1 MPFFLSPIANDQIF
15 DSAGDPLVGGQVETY
30 LAGSSTP
37 AATYTSD
44 TGLVQNG
51 NPIILN
57 ALGYAPNAVWLS
69 GGVAYKF
76 IIKNADGA
84 VLRTIDNVAGIND
97 ASVSQSQWVQ
107 SGLTPTYISATSF
120 SLVGDQTAIFQV
132 GRRLQTLNTS
142 GLIYSTI
149 ATSTFG
155 AGVTTITTVNDS
167 GVLDLGLS
175 QVSYGLI
182 SADNSSFPGALLGPA
197 NTIALT
203 DDGTTNAAHYLTFA
217 DGTAGQESLKT
228 DTAKLAYNP
237 STGELTAESIYGQA
251 QTGDV
256 KFITRNSAG
265 PGWIKA
271 NGATLNRASYPRLW
285 AFAQTSGN
293 LAASEGAKQAG
304 QYGPGNG
311 STTFSI
317 PDLRGEFLRCWDDS
331 RGVDSSR
338 LIGTSQGSQLGS
350 HAHQILR
357 GSGTSG
363 GGFNVHTSN
372 LNYDVGGTTQPAGG
386 TENGSETRPR
396 NVALLAVI
404 KY

>member
-57 ALGYAPNAVWLS
+57 ALGYAPNTVWLS

-120 SLVGDQTAIFQV
+120 SLVGDQTAIFHV

-237 STGELTAESIYGQA
+237 STGDLTGQA
-251 QTGDV
+251 QVGDV
-256 KFITRNSAG
+256 KYTARNTAP
-265 PGWIKA
+265 PGWLKA
-271 NGATLNRASYPRLW
+271 NGAAVSRTTYAAL
-285 AFAQTSGN
+285 FAVIGTTFGV
-293 LAASEGAKQAG
+293 GD
-304 QYGPGNG
+304 G
-311 STTFSI
+311 STTFNL
-317 PDLRGEFLRCWDDS
+317 PDLRGEFIRGWDDA
-331 RGVDSSR
+331 RGVDAGRVFGSAQSDELKSHTHGGAYLR
-338 LIGTSQGSQLGS
+338 SDISGSTGPQAGTASFGQ
-350 HAHQILR
+350 AIPA
-357 GSGTSG
+357 TG
-363 GGFNVHTSN
+363 G
-372 LNYDVGGTTQPAGG
+372 A
-386 TENGSETRPR
+386 ETRPR

>member
-69 GGVAYKF
+69 SGVTYKF

-120 SLVGDQTAIFQV
+120 SLVGDQTAIFHV
-132 GRRLQTLNTS
+132 GRRLQTLNTL

-203 DDGTTNAAHYLTFA
+203 NDSTTNAAHYLTFA
-217 DGTAGQESLKT
+217 DGTAGQENLKT
-228 DTAKLAYNP
+228 DTTKLAYNP
-237 STGELTAESIYGQA
+237 STGDLTGQA
-251 QTGDV
+251 QVGDV
-256 KFITRNSAG
+256 KYTARNTAPAG
-265 PGWIKA
+265 WLKA
-271 NGATLNRASYPRLW
+271 NGAAVSRTTYAAL
-285 AFAQTSGN
+285 FAAIGTTY
-293 LAASEGAKQAG
+293 GA
-304 QYGPGNG
+304 GNG
-311 STTFSI
+311 STTFNL
-317 PDLRGEFLRCWDDS
+317 PDLRGEFIRGWDDA
-331 RGVDSSR
+331 RGADPGRVFGSAQGDELRSHTHAFLGNNANGRFTASGSPGMHAD
-338 LIGTSQGSQLGS
+338 IANATS
-350 HAHQILR
+350 A
-357 GSGTSG
+357 SG
-363 GGFNVHTSN
+363 
-372 LNYDVGGTTQPAGG
+372 
-386 TENGSETRPR
+386 GSETRPR

>member
-30 LAGSSTP
+30 LAGSGTQ

-44 TGLVQNG
+44 TGLVQNS

-57 ALGYAPNAVWLS
+57 ALGYAPNTVWLS

-97 ASVSQSQWVQ
+97 ASVSQSEWVQ

-175 QVSYGLI
+175 QVSYGLL
-182 SADNSSFPGALLGPA
+182 SADNSSFPFALLGPA
-197 NTIALT
+197 NTIALS
-203 DDGTTNAAHYLTFA
+203 DDGTTNAAHYLTFS
-217 DGTAGQESLKT
+217 DGTAGQENLKT

-237 STGELTAESIYGQA
+237 STGLL
-251 QTGDV
+251 
-256 KFITRNSAG
+256 SAN
-265 PGWIKA
+265 ISA
-271 NGATLNRASYPRLW
+271 ASL
-285 AFAQTSGN
+285 TSGSVPDARLTQVIGVGQTWQN
-293 LAASEGAKQAG
+293 VAGSRSLGVFYTNSTGRPIVATVTIAAAATVGV
-304 QYGPGNG
+304 QY
-311 STTFSI
+311 F
-317 PDLRGEFLRCWDDS
+317 
-331 RGVDSSR
+331 
-338 LIGTSQGSQLGS
+338 IG
-350 HAHQILR
+350 
-357 GSGTSG
+357 GTQ
-363 GGFNVHTSN
+363 FAATNVLSN
-372 LNYDVGGTTQPAGG
+372 LPQTFTFIVPNGVTYRVDTTS
-386 TENGSETRPR
+386 TILYWWELR
-396 NVALLAVI
+396 
-404 KY
+404 

>member
-69 GGVAYKF
+69 SGVAYKI

-132 GRRLQTLNTS
+132 GRRLETLNTS

-149 ATSTFG
+149 DTSTFA
-155 AGVTTITTVNDS
+155 AGVTTITLVNDS
-167 GVLDLGLS
+167 GTLDSGLT
-175 QVSYGLI
+175 QVSYGLL
-182 SADNSSFPGALLGPA
+182 SADNSSFPFALLGPA
-197 NTIALT
+197 NTIALS

-217 DGTAGQESLKT
+217 DGTAGQENLKT

-237 STGELTAESIYGQA
+237 STGDLTGQA
-251 QTGDV
+251 QVGDV
-256 KFITRNSAG
+256 KYTARNTAPAG
-265 PGWIKA
+265 WLKA
-271 NGATLNRASYPRLW
+271 NGAAVSRTTYAAL
-285 AFAQTSGN
+285 FAAIGTT
-293 LAASEGAKQAG
+293 
-304 QYGPGNG
+304 YGSGNG
-311 STTFSI
+311 STTFNL
-317 PDLRGEFLRCWDDS
+317 PDLRGEFIRGWDDA
-331 RGVDSSR
+331 RGADPGRVF
-338 LIGTSQGSQLGS
+338 GSFQSGDIQS
-350 HAHQILR
+350 HAHGITNMR
-357 GSGTSG
+357 VAGSGVSSGVNIAPYEAAGGTVVTTTSG
-363 GGFNVHTSN
+363 GT
-372 LNYDVGGTTQPAGG
+372 
-386 TENGSETRPR
+386 ETRPR

>member
-57 ALGYAPNAVWLS
+57 ALGYAPNTVWLS

-167 GVLDLGLS
+167 GTLDSGLT

-217 DGTAGQESLKT
+217 DGTAGQENLKT

-237 STGELTAESIYGQA
+237 STGDLTGQA
-251 QTGDV
+251 QVGDV
-256 KFITRNSAG
+256 KYTARNIAP
-265 PGWIKA
+265 PGWLKA
-271 NGATLNRASYPRLW
+271 NGAAVSRTTYAAL
-285 AFAQTSGN
+285 FAAIGTTY
-293 LAASEGAKQAG
+293 GAG
-304 QYGPGNG
+304 DG
-311 STTFSI
+311 STTFHL
-317 PDLRGEFLRCWDDS
+317 PDLRGEFIRGWDDA
-331 RGVDSSR
+331 RGADPGRVF
-338 LIGTSQGSQLGS
+338 GSAQSEMLGS
-350 HAHQILR
+350 HTHSLLAR
-357 GSGTSG
+357 GRSISSGTDSSGAIQITTVDGTTYPGGASG
-363 GGFNVHTSN
+363 GVQNS
-372 LNYDVGGTTQPAGG
+372 GGT
-386 TENGSETRPR
+386 ETRPR

>member
-149 ATSTFG
+149 DTSTFG

-167 GVLDLGLS
+167 GVLDLGIS

-182 SADNSSFPGALLGPA
+182 SAEKTSFPFTALGAA
-197 NTIALT
+197 NTIALAN
-203 DDGTTNAAHYLTFA
+203 DGTTNAAHYLTFA
-217 DGTAGQESLKT
+217 DGTAGQEALKT

-237 STGELTAESIYGQA
+237 STGDLTGQA
-251 QTGDV
+251 QVGDV
-256 KFITRNSAG
+256 KYTARNTAPAG
-265 PGWIKA
+265 WLVA
-271 NGATLNRASYPRLW
+271 NGSAISRTTYAALFAAIGT
-285 AFAQTSGN
+285 AF
-293 LAASEGAKQAG
+293 GAG
-304 QYGPGNG
+304 DG
-311 STTFSI
+311 STTFNL
-317 PDLRGEFLRCWDDS
+317 PDLRGEFI
-331 RGVDSSR
+331 RGVDGGRGVDPGRVFGSSQADE
-338 LIGTSQGSQLGS
+338 IKS
-350 HAHQILR
+350 HTHSDRGGILV
-357 GSGTSG
+357 G
-363 GGFNVHTSN
+363 GGA
-372 LNYDVGGTTQPAGG
+372 DVAAGSLKLESAPSGATGGA
-386 TENGSETRPR
+386 ETRPR
-396 NVALLAVI
+396 NIALLAVI

>member
-44 TGLVQNG
+44 AGSVQNG

-69 GGVAYKF
+69 SGVAYKF
-76 IIKNADGA
+76 IIKDANGA

-120 SLVGDQTAIFQV
+120 SLVGDQTAVFHV
-132 GRRLQTLNTS
+132 GRRLQTLNTA
-142 GLIYSTI
+142 GLVYSTI

-155 AGVTTITTVNDS
+155 SGVTTITVLNDS
-167 GVLDLGLS
+167 NTLDLGLS
-175 QVSYGLI
+175 QVAYGLI

-217 DGTAGQESLKT
+217 DGTAGQEALKT
-228 DTAKLAYNP
+228 DTAKLSYNP
-237 STGELTAESIYGQA
+237 STGELTAASIYGQS
-251 QTGDV
+251 QVGDI
-256 KFITRNSAG
+256 KYTARNTAP

-271 NGATLNRASYPRLW
+271 NGAAVSRTTYAAL
-285 AFAQTSGN
+285 FAAIGTTFGS
-293 LAASEGAKQAG
+293 
-304 QYGPGNG
+304 GNG
-311 STTFSI
+311 STTFNL
-317 PDLRGEFLRCWDDS
+317 PDLRGEFIRGWDDS
-331 RGVDSSR
+331 RGIDAGRAFASF
-338 LIGTSQGSQLGS
+338 QNSQLGS

-372 LNYDVGGTTQPAGG
+372 LNYDGGGTTQPAGG

>member
-44 TGLVQNG
+44 TGLVQNS

-57 ALGYAPNAVWLS
+57 SLGYAPNAVWLS
-69 GGVAYKF
+69 SGVTYKI

-120 SLVGDQTAIFQV
+120 SLVGDQTAIFHV

-203 DDGTTNAAHYLTFA
+203 DDSTTNAAHYLTFA
-217 DGTAGQESLKT
+217 DGTAGQENLKT
-228 DTAKLAYNP
+228 DTTKLAYNP
-237 STGELTAESIYGQA
+237 STGDLTGQA
-251 QTGDV
+251 QVGDV
-256 KFITRNSAG
+256 KYTARSTA
-265 PGWIKA
+265 PTGWLKA
-271 NGATLNRASYPRLW
+271 NGAAVSRTTYAAL
-285 AFAQTSGN
+285 FAAIGTTF
-293 LAASEGAKQAG
+293 GAG
-304 QYGPGNG
+304 DG
-311 STTFSI
+311 STTFNL
-317 PDLRGEFLRCWDDS
+317 PDLRGEFIRGWDDG
-331 RGVDSSR
+331 RGADPGR
-338 LIGTSQGSQLGS
+338 AFGSAQADELKS
-350 HAHQILR
+350 HAH
-357 GSGTSG
+357 TG
-363 GGFNVHTSN
+363 GGFNTGASANLGPNLGNYMNPSN
-372 LNYDVGGTTQPAGG
+372 TGATGGT
-386 TENGSETRPR
+386 ETRPR

>member
-1 MPFFLSPIANDQIF
+1 MPQFLSPIANGQIF

-44 TGLVQNG
+44 TGLVQNS

-57 ALGYAPNAVWLS
+57 ALGYAPNSVWLS
-69 GGVAYKF
+69 SGVTYKF

-203 DDGTTNAAHYLTFA
+203 DDSTTNAAHYLTFA

-228 DTAKLAYNP
+228 DTIKLAYNP
-237 STGELTAESIYGQA
+237 STGDLSGQS
-251 QTGDV
+251 QVGDV
-256 KFITRNSAG
+256 KYTARNTAP
-265 PGWIKA
+265 PGWLKA
-271 NGATLNRASYPRLW
+271 NGAAVSRTAYSAL
-285 AFAQTSGN
+285 FAAIGTTF
-293 LAASEGAKQAG
+293 GAG
-304 QYGPGNG
+304 DG
-311 STTFSI
+311 STTFNL
-317 PDLRGEFLRCWDDS
+317 PKLNGEFIRGWDDGA
-331 RGVDSSR
+331 GVDPGR
-338 LIGTSQGSQLGS
+338 VLGSWQADELKS
-350 HAHQILR
+350 HAHTGGAYNTGQAANLGPNLSNYMNPSNT
-357 GSGTSG
+357 GS
-363 GGFNVHTSN
+363 
-372 LNYDVGGTTQPAGG
+372 AG
-386 TENGSETRPR
+386 GSETRPR

>member
-15 DSAGDPLVGGQVETY
+15 DSAGDPLVGGQVETF

-57 ALGYAPNAVWLS
+57 SLGYAPNAVWLS
-69 GGVAYKF
+69 SGVTYKF

-84 VLRTIDNVAGIND
+84 VLRAIDNVAGIND

-203 DDGTTNAAHYLTFA
+203 DDSTTNAAHYLTFA
-217 DGTAGQESLKT
+217 DGTAGQENLKT

-237 STGELTAESIYGQA
+237 STGDLTGQA
-251 QTGDV
+251 QVGDV
-256 KFITRNSAG
+256 KYTARSTA
-265 PGWIKA
+265 PTGWLKA
-271 NGATLNRASYPRLW
+271 NGAAVSRTTYAAL
-285 AFAQTSGN
+285 FAAIGTTF
-293 LAASEGAKQAG
+293 GAG
-304 QYGPGNG
+304 DG
-311 STTFSI
+311 STTFNL
-317 PDLRGEFLRCWDDS
+317 PDLRGEFIRGWDDA
-331 RGVDSSR
+331 RGADPGRV
-338 LIGTSQGSQLGS
+338 LGS
-350 HAHQILR
+350 AQADAFKSHTHEV
-357 GSGTSG
+357 GSIGNLQPGSFGAFLNTGPG
-363 GGFNVHTSN
+363 GDG
-372 LNYDVGGTTQPAGG
+372 LTQAAG
-386 TENGSETRPR
+386 GSETRPR

>member
-15 DSAGDPLVGGQVETY
+15 DSAGDPLVGGQVETF
-30 LAGSSTP
+30 LAGSSTQ

-44 TGLVQNG
+44 TGLVQNS

-57 ALGYAPNAVWLS
+57 ALGYAPNSVWLS
-69 GGVAYKF
+69 SGVTYKF

-120 SLVGDQTAIFQV
+120 SLVGDQTAIFHV

-203 DDGTTNAAHYLTFA
+203 DDSTTNAAHYLTFA
-217 DGTAGQESLKT
+217 DGTAGQENLKT

-237 STGELTAESIYGQA
+237 STGDLTGQA
-251 QTGDV
+251 QVGDV
-256 KFITRNSAG
+256 KYTARSTA
-265 PGWIKA
+265 PTGWLKA
-271 NGATLNRASYPRLW
+271 NGAAVSRTTYAAL
-285 AFAQTSGN
+285 FAAIGTTY
-293 LAASEGAKQAG
+293 GA
-304 QYGPGNG
+304 GNG
-311 STTFSI
+311 STTFNL
-317 PDLRGEFLRCWDDS
+317 PDLRGEFIRGWDDA
-331 RGVDSSR
+331 RGADPGRV
-338 LIGTSQGSQLGS
+338 LGS
-350 HAHQILR
+350 AQADAFKSHTHEV
-357 GSGTSG
+357 GSIGNLQPGSFGAFLNTGPG
-363 GGFNVHTSN
+363 GNG
-372 LNYDVGGTTQPAGG
+372 LTQAAG
-386 TENGSETRPR
+386 GSETRPR